1 MKNRGR
7 TLAIGAIVAVAIA
20 LVAGLVVSY
29 GRAGATAPRETVRA
43 ERGALIEVASVAG
56 TIEPHAQVD
65 VHSRSAGEVIEVAVE
80 EGQSVEAG
88 ALLFRLDPID
98 AERALRT
105 AQSDVLRFQAA
116 LAQANA
122 EIAVARAGASDAAE
136 TARVGERGVELGLT
150 APETA
155 RQSTYAR
162 DVATTQ
168 VTLRR
173 AQAASARAQL
183 AAAELAVEEARRN
196 LARTEI
202 RAPFAGTVL
211 SVGVELGS
219 IVSSPMSNVSGGT
232 TLVTLADLNDLRVIG
247 QLDEAQIG
255 RVEVGQ
261 DVTFRVDAHP
271 DRAFTGRVQRVS
283 PLGVIDTNV
292 VVFDVEIVVTDPEVA
307 LLRSGMSADVEIVT
321 ARHEDALLVPLTA
334 IRSRGATRAVEL
346 ADGTR
351 RTIRTGP
358 TDGERIVVLEGLA
371 EGDAI
376 VADGR
381 STQSE
386 AASEQPRGLLPGP
399 RGRR

>member
-155 RQSTYAR
+155 RQSTHAR

-232 TLVTLADLNDLRVIG
+232 TLVTLADLGDLRVIG

-271 DRAFTGRVQRVS
+271 DRAFAGRVQRVS